1 MKHLN
6 LSAGSQHEINEACV
20 FVSSNPTSWQ
30 ARISTT
36 VNLSNSPAARMYH
49 DQKNIA
55 DISIPFSEIFKK
67 KMTAHKR
74 HGKRFSKAIVV
85 ATHFH
90 FKYVTSPNIM
100 GVSKSASIAINITRV
115 HC

>member
-1 MKHLN
+1 
-6 LSAGSQHEINEACV
+6 
-20 FVSSNPTSWQ
+20 
-30 ARISTT
+30 
-36 VNLSNSPAARMYH
+36 MYH

-55 DISIPFSEIFKK
+55 DISIPFSDIFEK

-100 GVSKSASIAINITRV
+100 GVSKSARWQST
-115 HC
+115 